1 MTQATPLPRTS
12 RPIMAA
18 EYVRMSTDKQDTS
31 IANQQAAIAAYADAH
46 NMLVV
51 RTFADEGR
59 SGLDIAGRPAL
70 STLLQHVETG
80 TLGCSVVLVL
90 DVSRWGRFQD
100 LDESAFYEH
109 LCTRNGVRVIYV
121 GELFGDESGPLGALL
136 KGLKR
141 SMAAEYSREL
151 SAKVF
156 AGQARLIRAGFTMGG
171 PAPYG
176 LQRVLVDAHGRTRA
190 VLKPGERKSIA
201 SDHVKLVLGPR
212 IEVSTVRWIFR
223 QAAAAVRLPKIAS
236 RLNERGVRTRHG
248 GPWKT
253 STLRDMLV
261 DERYIGTATFGKNCT
276 RAIPQAGSGHGI
288 LRVENAFPA
297 VISTTLFHAAR
308 TAQRQYSTRLTDE
321 ELLDAMRRLWARKGR
336 ISSELLAAEPKT
348 PSAQVYLRRFGS
360 LRAAY
365 RLIGYTQDRD
375 LSFGDIRDRMQVWLT
390 SVIGWV
396 SDMLQEDGSCV
407 ERDRRLLVVDRTWR
421 ICFQL
426 LQASRFNRHRR
437 WAIRQWQASA
447 DVYVGIRMD
456 LSGERPLDY
465 LILPSV
471 GRTTWPGAVN
481 ESPDA
486 GVRFYR
492 FSSLAILR
500 DLSRLSRSEPTS
512 VC

>member
-1 MTQATPLPRTS
+1 
-12 RPIMAA
+12 MAA

-31 IANQQAAIAAYADAH
+31 IANQQAAIAAYAAAH
-46 NMLVV
+46 NMLVL
-51 RTFADEGR
+51 RSFADEGR

-70 STLLQHVETG
+70 TALLRHVETG
-80 TLGCSVVLVL
+80 TLGCTVVLVL

-100 LDESAFYEH
+100 LDDSAFYEH

-176 LQRVLVDAHGRTRA
+176 LQRVLVDAQGRTRS

-212 IEVSTVRWIFR
+212 DEVRAVRWIFQ
-223 QAAAAVRLPKIAS
+223 QAAAAVRLPEIAS
-236 RLNERGVRTRHG
+236 RLNDRGVRTRHG
-248 GPWKT
+248 GPWTT
-253 STLRDMLV
+253 STLRDMLA
-261 DERYIGTATFGKNCT
+261 DERYIGTATFGKNT
-276 RAIPQAGSGHGI
+276 SRAIPQAGAGHGI
-288 LRVENAFPA
+288 VRVEHAFPA
-297 VISTTLFHAAR
+297 VVSPTLFHAVR
-308 TAQRQYSTRLTDE
+308 GAQRQYSTRLTDE
-321 ELLDAMRRLWARKGR
+321 ELLDAMRRLWARRGR

-365 RLIGYTQDRD
+365 HLIGYVQDRD
-375 LSFGDIRDRMQVWLT
+375 LSFGDIRDRIQVWLT
-390 SVIGWV
+390 SVMGWV
-396 SDMLQEDGSCV
+396 GDMLQEDGSHV
-407 ERDRRLLVVDRTWR
+407 ARDRQLLSVDGTWR

-426 LQASRFNRHRR
+426 LQASHVNRQRHWTIRR
-437 WAIRQWQASA
+437 WPAQAE
-447 DVYVGIRMD
+447 VYVGIRMD
-456 LSGERPLDY
+456 LAGDRPLDY

-471 GRTTWPGAVN
+471 GFTTWPGAIG

-492 FSSLAILR
+492 FTSLAILR
-500 DLSRLSRSEPTS
+500 DLARLSRQELTG